1 MHLPG
6 VTLIQQLGTWSTLLN
21 NEEAFMKLPAFLK
34 KIGNYL
40 PGFTMPKIEINALE
54 AMGATAAGFLLARL
68 SQQLRHNTATTNQE
82 VFLSL
87 AAMGTLVSYKFAVS
101 AGRALRR
108 NPTAATVAVAPMVSA
123 KEVVSEQPEATTKAS
138 SKDKK
143 ELKSTAL
150 AKKVAQK
157 KDNTSAGAEIEQGG
171 RKKKMPA
178 SAVKATTKTKT
189 ANQDKD
195 KEALK
200 NSNAATLQ
208 EGTTVQKPKKK
219 KRHSL

>member
-6 VTLIQQLGTWSTLLN
+6 VTLILQLGTWSTLLN

-108 NPTAATVAVAPMVSA
+108 NPTAATAVVAPTVSA
-123 KEVVSEQPEATTKAS
+123 KEVVSKQPETTTKAS

-143 ELKSTAL
+143 ALKVTAP
-150 AKKVAQK
+150 KVTQK
-157 KDNTSAGAEIEQGG
+157 KDNTSAGAEIKQGG

-178 SAVKATTKTKT
+178 SAVKATTKTKA

-195 KEALK
+195 KETLK
-200 NSNAATLQ
+200 NSNTATEQ
-208 EGTTVQKPKKK
+208 EGTTIQKPKKK

>member
-1 MHLPG
+1 
-6 VTLIQQLGTWSTLLN
+6 
-21 NEEAFMKLPAFLK
+21 MKLPAFLK

-108 NPTAATVAVAPMVSA
+108 NPTNAATVVVAPTLSA
-123 KEVVSEQPEATTKAS
+123 KEVVSKQPETTTKAS

-143 ELKSTAL
+143 ALKSTAL
-150 AKKVAQK
+150 AKKVTQK
-157 KDNTSAGAEIEQGG
+157 KDNTSTGAEIEQGG

-195 KEALK
+195 KETLK
-200 NSNAATLQ
+200 NSNTATEQ
-208 EGTTVQKPKKK
+208 EGTTIQKPKKK